1 MRKKTTEMQALIKK
15 SVDDL
20 GSHNQP
26 QLVGDIFEIYFKEHV
41 QKMQKTVENPGDIE
55 DKFLYEITMSTY
67 KFAQKER
74 GLRILETVVSSCT
87 CKDFNE
93 YNKLICAEIAKVYHE
108 DKIFTKAYVS
118 VLTNFWTTFC
128 IFKLFAEQI

>member
-1 MRKKTTEMQALIKK
+1 
-15 SVDDL
+15 
-20 GSHNQP
+20 
-26 QLVGDIFEIYFKEHV
+26 
-41 QKMQKTVENPGDIE
+41 MQKTVENPGDIE
-55 DKFLYEITMSTY
+55 DKFLYEVTLSTY

-108 DKIFTKAYVS
+108 DKIFTKAYNYS
-118 VLTNFWTTFC
+118 LRACNLQSA
-128 IFKLFAEQI
+128 IKASE